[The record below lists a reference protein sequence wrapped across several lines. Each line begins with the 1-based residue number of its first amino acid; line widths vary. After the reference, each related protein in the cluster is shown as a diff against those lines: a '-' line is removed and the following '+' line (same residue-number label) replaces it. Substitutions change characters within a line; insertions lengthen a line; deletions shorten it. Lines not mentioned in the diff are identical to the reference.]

1 MKNKFGARFFA
12 LLLCAA
18 ALCSLCALPALADDV
33 WSNPQPQ
40 LTITRKDMDPIKP
53 GEEFT
58 LTVSMSFNNSYVSV
72 QSPRVT
78 FEPSEAFMIVD
89 ATPTK
94 TIPDF
99 RRNDLATASIKL
111 KALGEIKSPIQDVK
125 VTVNFSYDGGSA
137 GLTNGSSSETIYI
150 PVESSGTVL
159 SGAPVPVITRDEVG
173 TVSAGSEF
181 TMNIHVENVGKS
193 DMVQP
198 MLSISTSAGLNL
210 MDAAKSRLLSDVP
223 AGASIDVPVKL
234 KADSRISSPSLSLD
248 LELKYNYA
256 GGTGTTSQSLYIP
269 ATVNSNSTDD
279 PSYTELATPNVI
291 IRQYSYGE
299 GVTQIAAGATFDLVV
314 EFENTSS
321 IFTVENIV
329 MTVTPGEGL
338 SIASG
343 SNTVHYASL
352 RAGASQSET
361 FSILALPTAK
371 TGAAKLD
378 IGFSY
383 EYVEN
388 RTRKHVNPSQSISIP
403 IYQPDRFEV
412 ELPTMPTDVNAY
424 EEMYISLPYV
434 NKGKSEVSNIRAEL
448 VSEDGAVSALTP
460 VQNLGNFAAGASGTI
475 DFIFTPQMPG
485 EIDFTFL
492 ITYEDPNAKEKTLE
506 FPIHMN
512 VMEPYYP
519 SFDDPGMIDPGME
532 DPSMN
537 EKSGLPWWAW
547 TLIGLAVVGAAVVV
561 IVLVKKKKKKTAGE
575 LSDFVWEAPE
585 ATDAAE
591 AEADTETVG
600 GSK

>member
-1 MKNKFGARFFA
+1 MKKLGSKLLS

-18 ALCSLCALPALADDV
+18 ALCSLCVFPAAADDY
-33 WSNPQPQ
+33 WTNPQPQ
-40 LTITRKDMDPIKP
+40 LTITREEMESIKP

-78 FEPSEAFMIVD
+78 FEPSDAFMIVD

-94 TIPDF
+94 TISNF
-99 RRNDLATASIKL
+99 KRNEVATASIKL
-111 KALGEIKSPIQDVK
+111 KALGEITSPIQSVK
-125 VTVNFSYDGGSA
+125 VTVNFSYDGGSS

-150 PVESSGTVL
+150 PVVSSGSAQAGTPK
-159 SGAPVPVITRDEVG
+159 AVITRDDMGAVKANESFMLNV
-173 TVSAGSEF
+173 
-181 TMNIHVENVGKS
+181 NIQNTGKIE
-193 DMVQP
+193 MVQP
-198 MLSISTSAGLNL
+198 GLSVTTGDGLSL
-210 MDAAKSRLLSDVP
+210 MDAEKTRFLDNIAP
-223 AGASIDVPVKL
+223 GATVTVPVQL
-234 KADSRISSPSLSLD
+234 KAGSRISSSSLTVD
-248 LELKYNYA
+248 LELNYNYA
-256 GGTGTTSQSLYIP
+256 GGKGTDTQSLYIP
-269 ATVNSNSTDD
+269 ATVNASDNGGDSN
-279 PSYTELATPNVI
+279 YTELATPNVI

-299 GVTQIAAGATFDLVV
+299 DVPQIAAGATFDLTV

-329 MTVTPGEGL
+329 MTVSPGEGL

-343 SNTVHYASL
+343 SNTVHYPSL

-378 IGFSY
+378 VSFSY

-412 ELPTMPTDVNAY
+412 ELPMMPTDVNAY

-512 VMEPYYP
+512 VMEPYSP
-519 SFDDPGMIDPGME
+519 IIDDPGMIDPGME
-532 DPSMN
+532 DPGMN
-537 EKSGLPWWAW
+537 EKHGLPWWAW

-561 IVLVKKKKKKTAGE
+561 IVLVKKKKRKAAGE

-585 ATDAAE
+585 ENTLPGAE
-591 AEADTETVG
+591 TETETVG